1 MALVELKK
9 IGAYI
14 IGTDIGTSLNCF
26 GNCPSNL
33 DIDKLNLRVTSSST
47 YWYYDKE
54 LSLTG
59 YEKDEF
65 NTCFNNK
72 KELLEPVLLHPDKY
86 VYLTKEDIINKY
98 DKQMAEAVNYF
109 KKFRDINRIGENKSE

>member
-33 DIDKLNLRVTSSST
+33 DIDKLDKFIERSDSS
-47 YWYYDKE
+47 YKE
-54 LSLTG
+54 
-59 YEKDEF
+59 
-65 NTCFNNK
+65 
-72 KELLEPVLLHPDKY
+72 
-86 VYLTKEDIINKY
+86 
-98 DKQMAEAVNYF
+98 
-109 KKFRDINRIGENKSE
+109 